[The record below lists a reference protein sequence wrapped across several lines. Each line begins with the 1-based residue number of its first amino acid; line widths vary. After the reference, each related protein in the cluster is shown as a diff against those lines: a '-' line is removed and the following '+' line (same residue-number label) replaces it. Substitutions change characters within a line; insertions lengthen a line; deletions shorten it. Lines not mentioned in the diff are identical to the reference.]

1 MLDERGKKKEYI
13 KASLTLALGLGILS
27 VFMVILGGH
36 WFWENLTTY
45 HVRFATVKDLV
56 SGRPVKYGGM
66 DIGRIQKIEL
76 DPDDPRLIRV
86 ILGVKEDFPLYQGTQ
101 ARIAQKGLVG
111 DYYVFLDLQGEPGPR
126 IEPGSEIPAARTM
139 DMQELA
145 AVAGDMLQSVKP
157 KIDEIAD
164 NIERMLSP
172 KNVELVSRMLEQ
184 GPQLLAETKTA
195 VESFRTDWAR
205 LVGKGESAADALGKT
220 LQRAETAVAVVEKEL
235 TVTLD
240 QIRTH
245 TQTAGKVAEEL
256 RVSLDYDQRQV
267 ESILENL
274 NRTSRD
280 LKDLTA
286 RVKERPWQVIRPP
299 KEVLP

>member
-1 MLDERGKKKEYI
+1 MLDERGKKKEYV

-36 WFWENLTTY
+36 WFWENLVTY
-45 HVRFATVKDLV
+45 HVRFVTVKDLV

-86 ILGVKEDFPLYQGTQ
+86 TLGVKADFPLYRGTQ

-126 IEPGSEIPAARTM
+126 IEPGREIPAARTM

-164 NIERMLSP
+164 NIERLLSP
-172 KNVELVSRMLEQ
+172 RNVDLVGRMLEE
-184 GPQLLAETKTA
+184 GPQLLTETKSA
-195 VESFRTDWAR
+195 VEAFRADWAR
-205 LVGKGESAADALGKT
+205 LVDKGETAASALGKA
-220 LQRAETAVAVVEKEL
+220 LERAETAVGTVEKEL
-235 TVTLD
+235 TITLEE
-240 QIRTH
+240 IRKH

-286 RVKERPWQVIRPP
+286 RVKERPWQVIRAP
-299 KEVLP
+299 KEGQP